1 MSPTSSI
8 PESTCEVCQSGGEKE
23 QGLLVDLQSSRA
35 RTHGDVETKQR
46 SEGGG
51 SAGQAQFSSL
61 SVDMEESWKYLR
73 MGKEAD
79 ALIPKILEP
88 EGTQ

>member
-1 MSPTSSI
+1 M
-8 PESTCEVCQSGGEKE
+8 
-23 QGLLVDLQSSRA
+23 
-35 RTHGDVETKQR
+35 ETKQR